1 MRRVVNLPPAV
12 RRAKVARPKGKTDRT
27 TTSSVSDAEGR
38 QMADATESE
47 SDFQF
52 LEPPPD
58 PQLLLPA
65 DLRSDWVVVPRAV
78 LEWQQSSVWRAAVC
92 VAVWL
97 ASRDLN
103 SWSGPLC
110 IIAWLCIE
118 FGGGLNARMRT
129 AGTLRGRVHPDP
141 LSYRTPPPSPPSRG
155 WRRL

>member
-1 MRRVVNLPPAV
+1 MRGAVNLPPAV
-12 RRAKVARPKGKTDRT
+12 RRAKVARAKGKTDRT
-27 TTSSVSDAEGR
+27 KTSSVSDAEG
-38 QMADATESE
+38 QLMADATESE
-47 SDFQF
+47 PDFQF

-78 LEWQQSSVWRAAVC
+78 LEWQQSSGWRAAVC

-97 ASRDLN
+97 ASRDMN

-110 IIAWLCIE
+110 IFAWLCIE
-118 FGGGLNARMRT
+118 FGGGRNARMRT
-129 AGTLRGRVHPDP
+129 AGTLGGRVHPDP
-141 LSYRTPPPSPPSRG
+141 LSYCTPPPSPPSRG